1 MQPIQVTFSRGIAS
15 TVQGSD
21 FMWVLHNYLIGCV
34 CVPSS
39 LLLGISSGTAH
50 QMRTM
55 PVYDEVVLP
64 PTTSSSAIPTEPNTA
79 YVTTTMSRNNNI
91 TTDHNVAYA
100 APL

>member
-1 MQPIQVTFSRGIAS
+1 MPT
-15 TVQGSD
+15 
-21 FMWVLHNYLIGCV
+21 
-34 CVPSS
+34 S
-39 LLLGISSGTAH
+39 LQLGISSGEAR
-50 QMRTM
+50 QIRSM